1 MPGEYETVLFIF
13 CISILKQKFK
23 YVKGDIYMT
32 IEEVILMLCMLPI
45 VGTAIIMLILWF
57 VDYSRENN
65 ELQNIIHRKNAII
78 FSQAREIHALNELLS
93 ESEQSVQ
100 TLLRERKVSNESQN
114 SCS

>member
-1 MPGEYETVLFIF
+1 
-13 CISILKQKFK
+13 
-23 YVKGDIYMT
+23 MT
-32 IEEVILMLCMLPI
+32 IEQVILMLCMLPI
-45 VGTAIIMLILWF
+45 VGTAIIMLSLWF
-57 VDYSRENN
+57 VDYSREKN
-65 ELQNIIHRKNAII
+65 ELQKIIHRKNAII